1 MKIKRIKI
9 KDFILKGNMLNIK
22 LNRRG
27 LLVTGLNGAGKTVLL
42 NFINALYTKDVSTLI
57 QLPFSEAEV
66 ILGNGEKFLVEKK
79 LKYTSELFEKLSGTK
94 VIFFEEDFKFQ
105 WLSQEKLRKLPNKV
119 VEKYLA
125 KTKKAL
131 KGGETVFENS
141 NGSFRRYDELSNGE
155 TKIIRYLVASIVE
168 KYDIIIMDLPENGIS
183 LSAQS
188 KLVDDLYYGEKFPQL
203 IVSTHAPYI
212 FDDLKNQEI
221 KILNLNNKN

>member
-1 MKIKRIKI
+1 M
-9 KDFILKGNMLNIK
+9 
-22 LNRRG
+22 
-27 LLVTGLNGAGKTVLL
+27 
-42 NFINALYTKDVSTLI
+42 
-57 QLPFSEAEV
+57 
-66 ILGNGEKFLVEKK
+66 
-79 LKYTSELFEKLSGTK
+79 
-94 VIFFEEDFKFQ
+94 
-105 WLSQEKLRKLPNKV
+105 
-119 VEKYLA
+119 A

-141 NGSFRRYDELSNGE
+141 DGSFRRYDELSNGE

-188 KLVDDLYYGEKFPQL
+188 KLVNDLYYGEKFPQL